1 MADGA
6 ASFRQGF
13 SGPALLRIPISIKSV
28 CLQDYHLLWLRV
40 PKHIRLRI
48 QSIILVLQPR
58 PGRNLTGLG
67 YSPFARHYLGNHY
80 CFLFLRILRCF
91 SSPRSPSITGIPH
104 TGWVAPFGN
113 LRILGCLRLPE
124 AFRSLPRPS
133 SPPDA

>member
-1 MADGA
+1 MVLAD
-6 ASFRQGF
+6 SHRISHVPRY
-13 SGPALLRIPISIKSV
+13 SGYHHVMFQIGTGLSPSMVDLSRSIPNPIHS
-28 CLQDYHLLWLRV
+28 DYV
-40 PKHIRLRI
+40 
-48 QSIILVLQPR
+48 VLQPQQC
-58 PGRNLTGLG
+58 RNIVGLG